1 MDDLPA
7 LYVEPQ
13 PWMAAARCRNVDPDL
28 FFPTKGGPDVTAHA
42 KAVCAQCPVRTE
54 CLEYAVENQERY
66 GVWGGLSPKER
77 RPLMRERRGRS
88 GPWSTTLPSP
98 IDHGTEAGYA
108 KHVNRGQDP
117 CRACREAHAGRE
129 RERRKRRLQSA

>member
-54 CLEYAVENQERY
+54 CLEYAVENGERY

-77 RPLMRERRGRS
+77 RPLVRERRRLA
-88 GPWSTTLPSP
+88 PLKA
-98 IDHGTEAGYA
+98 IAHGT
-108 KHVNRGQDP
+108 NRGYRMHHHRGEVPCAACLWAHSQDMKAYKL
-117 CRACREAHAGRE
+117 RRREMA
-129 RERRKRRLQSA
+129 S